1 MIIGDGNMADNLKI
15 RVLREDMIALLNQS
29 TLPIEVKRMVVKEV
43 HDLVNDL
50 ADKTVQAELEA
61 EAKAQEEK
69 KGEE

>member
-1 MIIGDGNMADNLKI
+1 MADNLKI
-15 RVLREDMIALLNQS
+15 RVLREDIIALLNKS

-43 HDLVNDL
+43 QDMVNDL

>member
-1 MIIGDGNMADNLKI
+1 MADNLKI
-15 RVLREDMIALLNQS
+15 RLLREDMIKLLNKS

-43 HDLVNDL
+43 HEMVNDL

-61 EAKAQEEK
+61 EMQDET

>member
-1 MIIGDGNMADNLKI
+1 MADNLKI
-15 RVLREDMIALLNQS
+15 RLLREDMIKLLNKS

-43 HDLVNDL
+43 HEMVNDL

-61 EAKAQEEK
+61 EMQDEK

>member
-1 MIIGDGNMADNLKI
+1 MADNLKI

-61 EAKAQEEK
+61 EMQDEK

>member
-61 EAKAQEEK
+61 EMQDEK

>member
-1 MIIGDGNMADNLKI
+1 MADNLKI
-15 RVLREDMIALLNQS
+15 RLLKEDMIKLLNKS

-43 HDLVNDL
+43 LDSVNDL

-61 EAKAQEEK
+61 EMQDEK

>member
-1 MIIGDGNMADNLKI
+1 MADNLKI
-15 RVLREDMIALLNQS
+15 RVLREDMIKLLNKS

-43 HDLVNDL
+43 HEMVNEL

-61 EAKAQEEK
+61 DMKVQEET

>member
-1 MIIGDGNMADNLKI
+1 MADNLKI
-15 RVLREDMIALLNQS
+15 RLLREDMIKLLNKS

-43 HDLVNDL
+43 QEMVNDL

-61 EAKAQEEK
+61 EMQDEK

>member
-1 MIIGDGNMADNLKI
+1 MADNLKI
-15 RVLREDMIALLNQS
+15 RVLREDMIKLLNKS

-43 HDLVNDL
+43 QEMVNDL

-61 EAKAQEEK
+61 EMQDET

>member
-1 MIIGDGNMADNLKI
+1 MADNLKI
-15 RVLREDMIALLNQS
+15 RVLREDMIKLLNKS

-43 HDLVNDL
+43 QEMVNDL

-61 EAKAQEEK
+61 EMQDEK